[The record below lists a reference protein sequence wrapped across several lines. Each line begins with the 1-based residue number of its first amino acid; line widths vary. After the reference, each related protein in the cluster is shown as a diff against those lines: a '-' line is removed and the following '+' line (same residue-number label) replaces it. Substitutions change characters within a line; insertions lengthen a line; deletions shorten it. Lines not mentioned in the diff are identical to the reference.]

1 MIDEIRVTGIVV
13 SCTPIGEYDK
23 RVVLIT
29 AERGKIHAFARGA
42 RKQGSRMLAGTEP
55 FLFGS
60 FKLASGRNAYS
71 LVETRTINYFEKLR
85 SDIDRVYY
93 GFYFLELASYFSKEN
108 VEAKRLIKLIYAA
121 FRALEAY
128 REALSPELI
137 RAVYEWKVFDIE
149 GIMPAYDSKSICGL
163 VPSDTAKY
171 TLNFIRRSEPENLF
185 TFTLSDEAK
194 AELIRLADRYRASNI
209 DVKFNSLEMI

>member
-1 MIDEIRVTGIVV
+1 M
-13 SCTPIGEYDK
+13 
-23 RVVLIT
+23 
-29 AERGKIHAFARGA
+29 
-42 RKQGSRMLAGTEP
+42 
-55 FLFGS
+55 
-60 FKLASGRNAYS
+60 
-71 LVETRTINYFEKLR
+71 
-85 SDIDRVYY
+85 
-93 GFYFLELASYFSKEN
+93 
-108 VEAKRLIKLIYAA
+108 EAKRLIKLIYAA

-171 TLNFIRRSEPENLF
+171 TFDFIRRSEPENLF